1 MIKVFV
7 KIKTR
12 PHLLQLQSFN
22 NFKLIMVKIDI
33 YKANLALIIEQ
44 MIFLLKF
51 KDSVIININ
60 FFNFPYFKIK
70 KIQRIFKKFKL

>member
-7 KIKTR
+7 KIKIR
-12 PHLLQLQSFN
+12 RHLLQLQSFS
-22 NFKLIMVKIDI
+22 NFKLIMIKIDT
-33 YKANLALIIEQ
+33 YKANLALIITQ

-60 FFNFPYFKIK
+60 FFNFPYFNI
-70 KIQRIFKKFKL
+70 

>member
-12 PHLLQLQSFN
+12 PHLLQLQNFS
-22 NFKLIMVKIDI
+22 NFKLIMIKIDT
-33 YKANLALIIEQ
+33 YKANLALIITQ
-44 MIFLLKF
+44 IIFLLKF

-60 FFNFPYFKIK
+60 FFNFPYFKIE
-70 KIQRIFKKFKL
+70 KINRIFKKLKL